1 MLLYDA
7 PNPAPNPRRVRIF
20 LAEKGITLPIQS
32 LSIMTGDHKAP
43 EFVAKYPLGQLPAL
57 ELDDGTMLGESI
69 AICRYLDGL
78 NPDPPMFGATPREA
92 AEIDMWTRR
101 VEFTLGAALRHIWV
115 HTHPL
120 TARVVKQQFTE
131 FGESN
136 RPMAAAALAM
146 FDKAL
151 AARPFLA
158 GDTYSIADIALLTT
172 VDFGQFIG
180 VPIPTDTPEL
190 ADWHARV
197 SARPSASA

>member
-7 PNPAPNPRRVRIF
+7 PNPTPNPRRVRIF
-20 LAEKGITLPIQS
+20 LAEKGLTLPTKAMS
-32 LSIMTGDHKAP
+32 VMAGDHKAP
-43 EFVAKYPLGQLPAL
+43 DFVAKYPPGQLPVL

-78 NPDPPMFGATPREA
+78 NPDPPLFGTTPREA

-101 VEFTLGAALRHIWV
+101 VEFTLGAALRQIWI

-136 RPMAAAALAM
+136 RPLAAAAMAM
-146 FDKAL
+146 FDTAL
-151 AARPFLA
+151 ADRPFLA
-158 GDTYSIADIALLTT
+158 GNNYSIADIALLTT
-172 VDFGQFIG
+172 VDFGCFIG
-180 VPIPTDTPEL
+180 VAIPDDLSAL
-190 ADWHARV
+190 AAWHVRV
-197 SARPSASA
+197 TARPSAAA